1 MKKSKVLMFAVLLAL
16 TLPFYAQVSHAR
28 SHAQLEQTKKQMVY
42 LKLLLSQL
50 RDAAS
55 SIKEIENLTLVGM
68 SDSRVSMMRK
78 AMELKVL
85 DMQKE
90 TLITIHSL

>member
-1 MKKSKVLMFAVLLAL
+1 MKKSKVFIFATLLAL
-16 TLPFYAQVSHAR
+16 LLPFCMQVSHAR
-28 SHAQLEQTKKQMVY
+28 SNAQLEQTGRQMVY

-55 SIKEIENLTLVGM
+55 SIREIENLTLVGM
-68 SDSRVSMMRK
+68 SESRVAAMRK

>member
-1 MKKSKVLMFAVLLAL
+1 MKKSKVVMFAFLLAL
-16 TLPFYAQVSHAR
+16 LLPFYAQVSHAR
-28 SHAQLEQTKKQMVY
+28 SHAQLEKTTKQMVY

-68 SDSRVSMMRK
+68 SDSNVLRMRK

>member
-1 MKKSKVLMFAVLLAL
+1 MKKSKVFACAVLLAL
-16 TLPFYAQVSHAR
+16 LIPFYTQVGHAR
-28 SHAQLEQTKKQMVY
+28 SSTQLEQTAKQMVY

-50 RDAAS
+50 REAAS
-55 SIKEIENLTLVGM
+55 SIKDIENLTLVGM
-68 SDSRVSMMRK
+68 SANQVAAMRK
-78 AMELKVL
+78 AMQLKVQ